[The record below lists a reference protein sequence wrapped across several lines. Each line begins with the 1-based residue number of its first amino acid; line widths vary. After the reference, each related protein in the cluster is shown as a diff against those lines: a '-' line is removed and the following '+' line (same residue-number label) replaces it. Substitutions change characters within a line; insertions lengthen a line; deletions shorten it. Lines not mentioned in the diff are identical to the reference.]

1 MARTVGGSRRSP
13 PARGGET
20 RARGGEEGF
29 VRRAMR
35 ARTSLD
41 PAAPSEEST
50 AWSRTRRISGD
61 ASASSPV
68 GGMGWFRFRVTSHPR
83 ASGCCFLARP
93 SVATAG
99 GVDRGDRRDRRDPF
113 GGRNPVDRASPG
125 YLPRRTAGERVAGR
139 GAPPGEF
146 GNRALRAENDRF
158 RLGPVSV
165 ASLVLSF
172 LSIGLSRQMAR
183 TPSARRSGPVVRE
196 GSRGKS
202 RRHTT
207 GLSRSSAAAGPRADR
222 APRGGRGGARFDDA
236 ERGRRWRAS
245 DTSRGRGRRGAG
257 VVDAR
262 DGVARAEARGGS

>member
-1 MARTVGGSRRSP
+1 MGGSRRSP

-41 PAAPSEEST
+41 PAAPPEEST

-125 YLPRRTAGERVAGR
+125 YRPRRTAGERVAGR

-146 GNRALRAENDRF
+146 GNRALRAEKDRF
-158 RLGPVSV
+158 RLGPVQSASRASFYRFSRSV
-165 ASLVLSF
+165 SRAKWRERHPLVAPDRSF
-172 LSIGLSRQMAR
+172 AKGRGEKVVDTPRVVSIVGGGGTPRRPSPARRTRRRPVRRCRARAAMAR
-183 TPSARRSGPVVRE
+183 LRRVPR
-196 GSRGKS
+196 SR
-202 RRHTT
+202 TT
-207 GLSRSSAAAGPRADR
+207 R
-222 APRGGRGGARFDDA
+222 
-236 ERGRRWRAS
+236 
-245 DTSRGRGRRGAG
+245 SRGR
-257 VVDAR
+257 
-262 DGVARAEARGGS
+262 

>member
-1 MARTVGGSRRSP
+1 MPRAAGKVRRESDVDVGWSGRWVTPIAPR
-13 PARGGET
+13 AGRGDA
-20 RARGGEEGF
+20 RARGEEGF
-29 VRRAMR
+29 ARRAMP

-68 GGMGWFRFRVTSHPR
+68 GGMGWRFRVTSHPR

-125 YLPRRTAGERVAGR
+125 YRPRRTAGERVAGR

-146 GNRALRAENDRF
+146 GNRALRAEKDRF
-158 RLGPVSV
+158 R
-165 ASLVLSF
+165 
-172 LSIGLSRQMAR
+172 AR
-183 TPSARRSGPVVRE
+183 SSQRREPRFYRFSRRSLAPNGANAIRSSLPTVA

-202 RRHTT
+202 GRYTMGSMVGGGGTPRRPTLARRT
-207 GLSRSSAAAGPRADR
+207 RRRPVRRCRARAAMARLRRVPRLR
-222 APRGGRGGARFDDA
+222 KTR
-236 ERGRRWRAS
+236 
-245 DTSRGRGRRGAG
+245 SRGR
-257 VVDAR
+257 
-262 DGVARAEARGGS
+262 

>member
-1 MARTVGGSRRSP
+1 MKRTVGGSRRSP
-13 PARGGET
+13 PAR
-20 RARGGEEGF
+20 GEEGF

-41 PAAPSEEST
+41 PTAPSEEST

-68 GGMGWFRFRVTSHPR
+68 GGMGWRFRVTSHPR

-125 YLPRRTAGERVAGR
+125 YRPRRTAGERVAGR

-146 GNRALRAENDRF
+146 GNRALRAEKDRF

-172 LSIGLSRQMAR
+172 HSIGLSRQMAR
-183 TPSARRSGPVVRE
+183 TPSARRSRPVVRE

-202 RRHTT
+202 GRHTT
-207 GLSRSSAAAGPRADR
+207 GKSRSVGGGGPRADR

-245 DTSRGRGRRGAG
+245 DASRGRGRRGAR

>member
-99 GVDRGDRRDRRDPF
+99 GVDRVDRRDRRDPF

-125 YLPRRTAGERVAGR
+125 YLQRRTAGERVAGR

-146 GNRALRAENDRF
+146 GNRALRAEKDRF
-158 RLGPVSV
+158 RARSSQRREPRFIVSLDR
-165 ASLVLSF
+165 SLAPNGANA
-172 LSIGLSRQMAR
+172 I
-183 TPSARRSGPVVRE
+183 RSSLPTGR
-196 GSRGKS
+196 S
-202 RRHTT
+202 RRVAGKKWSTHH
-207 GLSRSSAAAGPRADR
+207 GRSRSSAAAGPRADR
-222 APRGGRGGARFDDA
+222 APGGGRGGARFDDA

-245 DTSRGRGRRGAG
+245 DASCGRGRRGAG

>member
-1 MARTVGGSRRSP
+1 MGGSRRSP

-35 ARTSLD
+35 ARTSFD
-41 PAAPSEEST
+41 PVAPSEEST

-99 GVDRGDRRDRRDPF
+99 GVDRVDRRDRRDPF

-125 YLPRRTAGERVAGR
+125 YLQRRTAGERVAGR

-146 GNRALRAENDRF
+146 GNRALRAEKDRF
-158 RLGPVSV
+158 RGSVQSASRASFYRFSRSVSRAKWRERHPLVAPDRSFAKGRGEKVVDTPRSVSIVGGGGTPRRPSPARRTRRRPVRRCR
-165 ASLVLSF
+165 A
-172 LSIGLSRQMAR
+172 RAAMAR
-183 TPSARRSGPVVRE
+183 LRRVLR
-196 GSRGKS
+196 SR
-202 RRHTT
+202 TT
-207 GLSRSSAAAGPRADR
+207 R
-222 APRGGRGGARFDDA
+222 
-236 ERGRRWRAS
+236 
-245 DTSRGRGRRGAG
+245 SRGR
-257 VVDAR
+257 
-262 DGVARAEARGGS
+262 